1 MFTRTPFGDKNHFSQ
16 ITLKV
21 KSILK
26 KVCVVFWFF

>member
-21 KSILK
+21 KSI
-26 KVCVVFWFF
+26 